1 MIVALPG
8 WGVPGPSP
16 DPGQR
21 HGRTSTS
28 PGGSARGTKKIII
41 ARNHR
46 PHFFVL
52 KSFYEPFTI
61 ERDRA

>member
-21 HGRTSTS
+21 LRRVLDPR
-28 PGGSARGTKKIII
+28 PGVGSRSKKIIVT
-41 ARNHR
+41 RNHQS
-46 PHFFVL
+46 HFFML
-52 KSFYEPFTI
+52 K
-61 ERDRA
+61 